1 MPHPLLY
8 EINTR
13 CWLRASREKSGTAIT
28 LANVPDS
35 EFAGWQRLG
44 FTHIW
49 LMGVWT
55 TGPRARA
62 EALQHPELRRAYD
75 QVLPGWGEADVG
87 GSPYAI
93 GDYQVPAALGGEAG
107 LGAFRQKA
115 PRAWVEAGAGFCAQ
129 PSWIGPSLGRGSA

>member
-1 MPHPLLY
+1 MGASSRIASGTPSRFMHHALALMPQPLLY

-13 CWLRASREKSGTAIT
+13 CWLRELSEREKQAVT
-28 LANVPDS
+28 LANVP
-35 EFAGWQRLG
+35 EAEVAGWERLG

-62 EALQHPELRRAYD
+62 EALRLAGLREAYA
-75 QVLPGWGEADVG
+75 QALPDWTEADVA

-93 GDYQVPAALGGEAG
+93 A
-107 LGAFRQKA
+107 
-115 PRAWVEAGAGFCAQ
+115 
-129 PSWIGPSLGRGSA
+129 

>member
-1 MPHPLLY
+1 MLY

-13 CWLRASREKSGTAIT
+13 CWLRGLSEKGGAAVT
-28 LANVPDS
+28 LANVPVA
-35 EFAGWQRLG
+35 EFAGWQEMG

-62 EALQHPELRRAYD
+62 EALKHPDLRAAYD
-75 QVLPGWGEADVG
+75 AVLPGWTEADVA

-93 GDYQVPAALGGEAG
+93 GDYQVPPALGGEPG
-107 LGAFRQKA
+107 LREFRRK
-115 PRAWVEAGAGFCAQ
+115 
-129 PSWIGPSLGRGSA
+129 LGEYGLKLVLDFVDA